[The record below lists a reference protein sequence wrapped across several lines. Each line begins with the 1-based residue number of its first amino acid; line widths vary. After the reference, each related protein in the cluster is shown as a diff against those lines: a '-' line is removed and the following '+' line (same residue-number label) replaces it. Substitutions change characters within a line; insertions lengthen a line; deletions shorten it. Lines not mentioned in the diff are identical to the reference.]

1 LVYAGGVPSK
11 RFFRALRRAV
21 AGIAPPAQLALWFM
35 RVACRQSGFFLALW
49 WVVAGI
55 AALAVGISA

>member
-1 LVYAGGVPSK
+1 
-11 RFFRALRRAV
+11 
-21 AGIAPPAQLALWFM
+21 M